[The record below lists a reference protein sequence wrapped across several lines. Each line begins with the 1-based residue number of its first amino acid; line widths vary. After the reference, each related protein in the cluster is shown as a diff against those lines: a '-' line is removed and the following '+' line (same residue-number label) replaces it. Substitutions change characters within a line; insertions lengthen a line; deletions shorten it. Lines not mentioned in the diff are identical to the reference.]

1 MIRDFKIE
9 FCASPFSAIFAK
21 FYSKNTKIV
30 PLILTSYKV
39 IMAKELTKR
48 TTDYSQ
54 WYNELV
60 AQADLAEHSAVR
72 GCMVIKPYGYAIWE
86 NMQKEL
92 DRMFKETG
100 HVNAYFPL
108 FVPKSLFEAEEKN
121 AEGFAKEC
129 AVVTHYRLKNDP
141 EKPGHLMVDPES
153 KLEEELIVRPTSEA
167 IIWKTY
173 KGWIQS
179 YRDLPLLINQWANVV
194 RWEMRTRLFLR
205 TTEFLWQEGHTAH
218 ATKEEALI
226 ETEKM
231 LGVYAEFAEK
241 FLAIPVLRGIK
252 TANER
257 FAGAEETYC
266 IEALMQDGK
275 ALQAGTSHFLG
286 QNFAKAFDVKFSN
299 KEGKL
304 EHVWATSWGVS
315 TRLMGALI
323 MAHSDDNGLVL
334 PPRMAPIQV
343 VIVPIYK
350 TDEEHARISEAV
362 AALEKEL
369 KAKGIRVKYDDRD
382 AYRPGWKFAEHELRG
397 VPVRL
402 GLGPKDLESGM
413 IELARRDTMTK
424 SSVKR
429 EEVVEMIIGLMD
441 EIQENMYKLAVKRRE
456 ETTHVVNS
464 WAEFEA
470 ALEKGGFIYAHW
482 DGTPETETEIKNKT
496 KATIRCIP
504 LENKMEEGKC
514 VLTGKP
520 SKQRVVFARAY

>member
-1 MIRDFKIE
+1 
-9 FCASPFSAIFAK
+9 
-21 FYSKNTKIV
+21 
-30 PLILTSYKV
+30 
-39 IMAKELTKR
+39 MAKELTKR
-48 TTDYSQ
+48 SSDYSK

-60 AQADLAEHSAVR
+60 ANADLAEHSAVK

-86 NMQKEL
+86 NMQAVL
-92 DRMFKETG
+92 DKMFKDTG

-121 AEGFAKEC
+121 AAGFAKEC
-129 AVVTHYRLKNDP
+129 AIVTHYRLKANPD
-141 EKPGHLMVDPES
+141 KPGSLMVDPDS

-218 ATKEEALI
+218 ATREEAI
-226 ETEKM
+226 EETEKM
-231 LGVYAEFAEK
+231 LGVYADFSEN

-252 TANER
+252 SANER

-304 EHVWATSWGVS
+304 DYVWASSWGVS

-323 MAHSDDNGLVL
+323 MAHSDDHGLII
-334 PPRMAPIQV
+334 PPKMAPIQV

-350 TDEEHARISEAV
+350 TDEEHAKIVEHVSV
-362 AALEKEL
+362 LKKEL
-369 KAKGIRVKYDDRD
+369 EAQNIRVKFDDRD
-382 AYRPGWKFAEHELRG
+382 TQRPGFKFAEHELRG

-402 GLGPKDLESGM
+402 GIGPKDLESGK
-413 IELARRDTMTK
+413 IELARRDTLTK
-424 SSVKR
+424 ESVER
-429 EEVVEMIIGLMD
+429 TNVVAIVVSLMV
-441 EIQENMYKLAVKRRE
+441 EIQTSMFNLALQRRAE
-456 ETTHVVNS
+456 STSVVNT
-464 WAEFEA
+464 WEEFEA
-470 ALEKGGFIYAHW
+470 ALEKGGFVYAHW
-482 DGTPETETEIKNKT
+482 DGTPESEQKIKEKT

-504 LENKMEEGKC
+504 IDNIQENGKC
-514 VLTGKP
+514 ILTGND